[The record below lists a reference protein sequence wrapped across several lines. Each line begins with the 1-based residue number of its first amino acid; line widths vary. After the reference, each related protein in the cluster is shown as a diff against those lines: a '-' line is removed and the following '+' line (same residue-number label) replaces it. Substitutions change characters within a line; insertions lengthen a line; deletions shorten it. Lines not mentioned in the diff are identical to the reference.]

1 MRFHSSS
8 VCTNYECHLKPLLCN
23 IILNKQSHSDPML
36 SNHWCEESCHL
47 KITLRGTWNRP
58 MSYRYFWILDSKNQM
73 QGGSNYIWCKIDS
86 QIRMFRSYKHFQNFK
101 IVINKSDKC
110 VGTGCDQFIILAMQL
125 KFGFTGYQR
134 NMMLYAE
141 FWILF
146 VIFLRVDIGVFFYFA
161 GFTSCLGTQ
170 CYPGHYG
177 NTGFVRRNSACAHNL
192 WWLGR

>member
-1 MRFHSSS
+1 
-8 VCTNYECHLKPLLCN
+8 
-23 IILNKQSHSDPML
+23 
-36 SNHWCEESCHL
+36 
-47 KITLRGTWNRP
+47 
-58 MSYRYFWILDSKNQM
+58 M

-141 FWILF
+141 F
-146 VIFLRVDIGVFFYFA
+146 
-161 GFTSCLGTQ
+161 
-170 CYPGHYG
+170 
-177 NTGFVRRNSACAHNL
+177 
-192 WWLGR
+192 